1 MKEENL
7 LKKMALDAK
16 NRLKHCNY
24 ADRQQSANIIR
35 SIAFQNHIRYINEVQ
50 KHKTDVTINV
60 IDEVKD
66 EQKFETKVF
75 ELLSKNEDCI
85 NPLKEL
91 ADNKLLKNMSETE
104 KQKYIFELSEKYNQV
119 REKYYRQKRAV
130 A

>member
-119 REKYYRQKRAV
+119 REKYYKQKRAV
-130 A
+130 G

>member
-119 REKYYRQKRAV
+119 REKYYKQKRAV